1 MTTLALQDLFPQL
14 AGWVG
19 SLDDVFP
26 GKQVKPYFAQWE
38 VGHILSLILLGGS
51 SILLNLRLL
60 GAGLTEETPSQ
71 MYRNVRVWTNLG
83 VVGIVATGLLIGSAN
98 AERLYTSEA
107 FTAKM
112 IGLVAAI
119 VLTYGVSL
127 PAAKADGR
135 PRPGTRI
142 AAVLGLAIFALALWV
157 FFQAKLS
164 NPGLWHVLTAAALLV
179 LYVTRGP
186 VRLVYLAGLLALIA
200 AQQVMTHIVIKPD
213 DYARLDPVNKTFGFL
228 FLGWIAALAAV
239 QIVRSSRDQEGGV
252 FVKGMAYAALLV
264 WVMTAAAGRWLAFA

>member
-1 MTTLALQDLFPQL
+1 MTTMALQDFFPQL

-51 SILLNLRLL
+51 SILLNLRLI
-60 GAGLTEETPSQ
+60 GAGLTEETPAQ
-71 MYRNVRVWTNLG
+71 MHRNIRLWMNLG
-83 VVGIVATGLLIGSAN
+83 VIGIILTGLLIGSAN

-119 VLTYGVSL
+119 ILTYGVSL
-127 PAAKADGR
+127 PAAKADGQVGAPQR
-135 PRPGTRI
+135 V
-142 AAVLGLAIFALALWV
+142 AAVAGLAIFAVALWV
-157 FFQAKLS
+157 FFSAKLS
-164 NPGLWHVLTAAALLV
+164 NPGLWHVIMAGALIV
-179 LYVTRGP
+179 LYVARGAL
-186 VRLVYLAGLLALIA
+186 RWIYLGGLAVLIA
-200 AQQVMTHIVIKPD
+200 IQQVLTHIVIKPD
-213 DYARLDPVNKTFGFL
+213 DYARLDPANKTFGFI
-228 FLGWIAALAAV
+228 FLAWIALAAAL
-239 QIVRSSRDQEGGV
+239 QIMRGRRDEDGGA
-252 FVKGMAYAALLV
+252 FVKAMAYAAILV